1 MNAHQRLYAQRQLP
15 LRFLTSMRATP
26 PNFDLVSVSTLR
38 ITWMLCEG
46 ECIVPSRQRLTEK
59 ITRAAKPTVRQYQL
73 FDSEVLGFA
82 LVIYKSGSKAF
93 NLSYRVNGRQ
103 RRYTIGMWPA
113 WSVVAARERA
123 KAIRREI
130 ELDCDPLG
138 NREAERIV
146 PRVSDLIERYIDEH
160 LPKLAERNRADQ
172 ISMLTK
178 LVLPQWKNLLVRE
191 ISPADVNKLLQEVA
205 AGRHRPAKKLLRRT
219 APCPTPIRANRLG
232 EILRKMFNL
241 AVQWKMRT
249 DNPAQGFHKRTEN
262 ARERFLSLE
271 EINRLSEA
279 LENSEDRRGA
289 DVIRLCL
296 LTGSRLGEV
305 RLARFEQFNLEL
317 LTWFKPA
324 TNTKQKRTHRLPISP
339 EVADLVRRRRSIV
352 PENCSWLFPGDV
364 SGKPVHEMRR
374 YWQGILKVAEIDDV
388 RIHDLRHTFASL
400 LVSGGAS
407 LEVIGRLLGHTQ
419 MSTTQRYA
427 HLMES
432 PLRESV
438 NAVANYVKSKP
449 KAKPSDSSQASLTLN
464 SPASSSMPPKWDG
477 YGGGWYSYQA
487 PLPLETP
494 Q

>member
-1 MNAHQRLYAQRQLP
+1 M
-15 LRFLTSMRATP
+15 
-26 PNFDLVSVSTLR
+26 
-38 ITWMLCEG
+38 
-46 ECIVPSRQRLTEK
+46 PSRQRLTEK
-59 ITRAAKPTVRQYQL
+59 IARTAKPTVRQYQL
-73 FDSEVLGFA
+73 FDSVVSGFA
-82 LVIYKSGSKAF
+82 LVIYKSGTKAF
-93 NLSYRVNGRQ
+93 NVSYRVNGRQ
-103 RRYTIGMWPA
+103 RRYTIGQWPA

-123 KAIRREI
+123 KTIRREI
-130 ELDCDPLG
+130 ELDYDPLG
-138 NREAERIV
+138 NREAERVV

-160 LPKLAERNRADQ
+160 LPKLAARNQADQ
-172 ISMLTK
+172 ISMLSK

-191 ISPADVNKLLQEVA
+191 ISPADVNKLLSNVA
-205 AGRHRPAKKLLRRT
+205 AGRHRPAKKLKRRSK
-219 APCPTPIRANRLG
+219 PKSTPIRANRLG

-241 AVQWKMRT
+241 SVQWKMRP
-249 DNPAQGFHKRTEN
+249 DNPAQGFHKRLEN
-262 ARERFLSLE
+262 ARERFLSLD
-271 EINRLSEA
+271 EINRLSDA
-279 LENSEDRRGA
+279 LENSKDKRGA

-305 RLARFEQFNLEL
+305 RFARFEQFNLEL

-339 EVADLVRRRRSIV
+339 EVADLVRRRQSV
-352 PENCSWLFPGDV
+352 VSEDCPWLFPGDGT
-364 SGKPVHEMRR
+364 GKPVHEMRR
-374 YWQGILKVAEIDDV
+374 YWQGILKQAEICDV

-438 NAVANYVKSKP
+438 NAVAGYVT
-449 KAKPSDSSQASLTLN
+449 AKPRRHTQQIISPPPTSPVFSAPTLT
-464 SPASSSMPPKWDG
+464 ASSPVPFSAPAKEAE
-477 YGGGWYSYQA
+477 YGDGWYSYQA
-487 PLPLETP
+487 PLRLERP